1 MIAPHHITQ
10 ACRRTQ
16 DALLIATEKPSPKFD
31 PGGGSASTA
40 QEGAPTPAPIGLISA
55 KRELADWLTD
65 WCSLVRDGLE
75 VVATYDLDEHSRL
88 QWLGSGERAEYLAA
102 HETAQDFL
110 DEITVLTRQLE
121 SPYLPRAGKKY
132 WGNHDGQAIYIRD
145 GQRDVKLD
153 DGTTVPVITM
163 KDAAAD
169 KLLDYEGTAE
179 QVALIISKY
188 FGHEELTPRKISDAR
203 NRDSQPGKG
212 RKNGKLES
220 VRKENSKHIY
230 RVHDVLTRFFQKE
243 IPPTT

>member
-88 QWLGSGERAEYLAA
+88 QWLGTGERAEYLASHDA
-102 HETAQDFL
+102 GQDFL
-110 DEITVLTRQLE
+110 DEITVLTKQLE

-132 WGNHDGQAIYIRD
+132 LGWHGGGDVYVRD
-145 GQRDVKLD
+145 GQSTVELA
-153 DGTTVPVITM
+153 DGTVERVETIRTW
-163 KDAAAD
+163 AAHHV
-169 KLLDYEGTAE
+169 LEWTGTAQE
-179 QVALIISKY
+179 VSKAIKDY
-188 FGHEELTPRKISDAR
+188 FGHDITPVQIKKAQDNDKRR
-203 NRDSQPGKG
+203 GRDDGLVPVGQRG
-212 RKNGKLES
+212 REY
-220 VRKENSKHIY
+220 IY
-230 RVHDVLTRFFQKE
+230 RLGSVIDRIKVKKNS
-243 IPPTT
+243 